1 MTRRVVVLSSQVEFT
16 RALLQALN
24 ERGIRP
30 DAVVLCVPG
39 LAREWRSL
47 PSAARRLRALPL
59 LPLRW
64 VSRRLGPRLDR
75 RLRVG
80 AQRVVLTGPPNGA
93 RMAKV
98 LRRLDPDMVVLARC
112 AIILDPSVL
121 SIAREGVVNVHPGL
135 LPWIRGNSPLTHSV
149 LRGVP
154 LGASAFRVDPG
165 IDTGPVLERRLL
177 PVRGGETTVQLWGA
191 LHRLWVE
198 MTADLVRTALA
209 GAIGPG
215 TPQPGRFPL
224 CRNATPAERDAAA
237 EAVRRGEA
245 RALFER
251 WLPLCDPVHLSLP
264 LDADAEFVPRAA
276 G

>member
-1 MTRRVVVLSSQVEFT
+1 MTRRVVVLSSHVEFT
-16 RALLQALN
+16 RALLSALD

-30 DAVVLCVPG
+30 DAIVLCVPG

-64 VSRRLGPRLDR
+64 VSRRIRPRLDR
-75 RLRVG
+75 GLRVG
-80 AQRVVLTGPPNGA
+80 GQRMVITGPPNGA
-93 RMAKV
+93 RMVKA
-98 LRRLDPDMVVLARC
+98 LRRLDPDVVVLARC
-112 AIILDPSVL
+112 AVILEPHLL
-121 SIAREGVVNVHPGL
+121 SAAREGVVNVHPGL
-135 LPWIRGNSPLTHSV
+135 LPWIRGNGPVTHSV

-177 PVRGGETTVQLWGA
+177 PVRGGETTAQLWEA
-191 LHRLWVE
+191 LHALWVE
-198 MTADLVRTALA
+198 MTADLVRAALA
-209 GAIGPG
+209 GPLAPG
-215 TPQPGRFPL
+215 TPQTGRFPL
-224 CRNATPAERDAAA
+224 CRNSTAAERDAAA

-251 WLPLCDPVHLSLP
+251 WLPLCDPVDLSLP

>member
-1 MTRRVVVLSSQVEFT
+1 MTRHVVVLSSHVEFT
-16 RALLQALN
+16 RALLQALD

-47 PSAARRLRALPL
+47 PSAVRRLRALPL

-64 VSRRLGPRLDR
+64 LSRRLGPRLDR

-80 AQRVVLTGPPNGA
+80 AQRVVFTGPPNGA
-93 RMAKV
+93 RMERD
-98 LRRLDPDMVVLARC
+98 LRRLGPDLVVLARC
-112 AIILDPSVL
+112 ALILEPSVL
-121 SIAREGVVNVHPGL
+121 SIPREGVVNVHPGL
-135 LPWIRGNSPLTHSV
+135 LPWIRGNSPVTHAM

-177 PVRGGETTVQLWGA
+177 PVHGGETPAQLWDA
-191 LHRLWVE
+191 LHGLWVE
-198 MTADLVRTALA
+198 MTADLVQAALA
-209 GAIGPG
+209 APLAPG

-224 CRNATPAERDAAA
+224 CRSSTAAERAAA
-237 EAVRRGEA
+237 AAAVLRGDA

-251 WLPLCDPVHLSLP
+251 WRPRCDPATLSLP
-264 LDADAEFVPRAA
+264 LDADAELVPRAA

>member
-1 MTRRVVVLSSQVEFT
+1 MTRRVVVLSSHVEFT
-16 RALLQALN
+16 RALLQALD

-39 LAREWRSL
+39 LAREWRTL

-59 LPLRW
+59 RW
-64 VSRRLGPRLDR
+64 LSRQLWPRLDR

-80 AQRVVLTGPPNGA
+80 ALRVVLTGPPNGA
-93 RMAKV
+93 RMARE
-98 LRRLDPDMVVLARC
+98 LRRLDPDVVVLARC
-112 AIILDPSVL
+112 AVILEPPIL
-121 SIAREGVVNVHPGL
+121 AIAREGVVNVHPGL
-135 LPWIRGNSPLTHSV
+135 LPWIRGNSPVTHAV

-177 PVRGGETTVQLWGA
+177 PVRGDESSDQLWDA
-191 LHRLWVE
+191 LHGLWVE
-198 MTADLVRTALA
+198 MTADLVRAALS
-209 GAIGPG
+209 GPLGPG

-224 CRNATPAERDAAA
+224 CRNSTSAERDAAA

-245 RALFER
+245 RVLFER
-251 WLPLCDPVHLSLP
+251 CRPRCDPATLSLP
-264 LDADAEFVPRAA
+264 LDADAELVPRAA

>member
-1 MTRRVVVLSSQVEFT
+1 MTRRVVVLSSRVEFA
-16 RALLQALN
+16 RQLLQTLN

-30 DAVVLCVPG
+30 DALLLCVPG
-39 LAREWRSL
+39 LAREWRAL

-64 VSRRLGPRLDR
+64 AKRRLGPRLDR
-75 RLRVG
+75 RLRAG
-80 AQRVVLTGPPNGA
+80 GQRVVLTGPPNGA
-93 RMAKV
+93 RMAKA
-98 LRRLDPDMVVLARC
+98 LRRLDPDVVVLARC
-112 AIILDPSVL
+112 AVILEPQVL
-121 SIAREGVVNVHPGL
+121 SIPREGVVNVHPGL
-135 LPWIRGNSPLTHSV
+135 LPWIRGNSPVTHAV

-177 PVRGGETTVQLWGA
+177 PVRGGETADQLWDA

-198 MTADLVRTALA
+198 MTADLVWAALA
-209 GAIGPG
+209 GPLPAG

-224 CRNATPAERDAAA
+224 CRGSAPAERHAAA
-237 EAVRRGEA
+237 EALGRGEA
-245 RALFER
+245 RARFER

-264 LDADAEFVPRAA
+264 LDADAEFVPRA
-276 G
+276 GG